1 MYWDECVKIEKA
13 AGKTIDEIT
22 ILQNGLIDR
31 LAQSF
36 HQKAGLLETEL
47 ISANATIA
55 MAGFRNEVA
64 TSILSTGRNLAV
76 EMERVI
82 EGNIEE
88 EINRLMPFVVS
99 VDRIFQHFALSASSA
114 SIIKRSA
121 DAAFITERAPLFER
135 LRTFRSAYSMGDTEA
150 IEDSHA
156 PARSIYSA
164 GVIAAL
170 LETYALHEMIAKAND
185 SVTPAPGDS
194 REIKNTFPRELSDR
208 MRRAIHEQSF
218 ARVRNLGFFVRTRF
232 AELQYEIE
240 AGFAEIRSLLRSKV
254 SA

>member
-1 MYWDECVKIEKA
+1 MYWEECDKIEIA
-13 AGKTIDEIT
+13 VGKTVDEIT
-22 ILQNGLIDR
+22 ILQNGLTDR

-36 HQKAGLLETEL
+36 HQKAGLMETEL
-47 ISANATIA
+47 ISAGATIA
-55 MAGFRNEVA
+55 MAGFRKSVA
-64 TSILSTGRNLAV
+64 SSILSTGRKLAV
-76 EMERVI
+76 EMECVI
-82 EGNIEE
+82 ERNIDE

-121 DAAFITERAPLFER
+121 DGAFQLERAPLFER
-135 LRTFRSAYSMGDTEA
+135 LRTFRSKYSMGHVEA
-150 IEDSHA
+150 IEDSKA

-170 LETYALHEMIAKAND
+170 LETYTLHEIFAKPDD
-185 SVTPAPGDS
+185 SLTPASGDS
-194 REIKNTFPRELSDR
+194 REIKNAFPGELSDR

-218 ARVRNLGFFVRTRF
+218 ARVRNLGVFVRTRF

-240 AGFAEIRSLLRSKV
+240 AGFAEIRSLLRAKV